1 MSEKHTKKELFE
13 TLLVLAIAAGS
24 DEWVVAGLEHE
35 LDLLAKRSA
44 SKRPDA
50 KKVAEQTAI
59 KDGIAAVLGATG
71 EPMTATKIAT
81 ALADGT
87 TVQRVTALVG
97 QMVKDGTVIREQ
109 DKKVVTFS
117 LAL

>member
-13 TLLVLAIAAGS
+13 TLLVLAIAAES

-50 KKVAEQTAI
+50 KKAAEQTAI
-59 KDGIAAVLGATG
+59 KDSIAAVLGASD
-71 EPMTATKIAT
+71 EPMRATEIAN

-97 QMVKDGTVIREQ
+97 QMVKEGSVNREQ

>member
-13 TLLVLAIAAGS
+13 TLLVLAGATEA
-24 DEWVVAGLEHE
+24 DEWVIAGIEHE

-50 KKVAEQTAI
+50 KKAAEQAEI
-59 KDGIAAVLGATG
+59 KAEIAATLAAADAPMKSG
-71 EPMTATKIAT
+71 EIAKE
-81 ALADGT
+81 LDVS
-87 TVQRVTALVG
+87 VQRVTALIT

-109 DKKVVTFS
+109 DKKVTTFS